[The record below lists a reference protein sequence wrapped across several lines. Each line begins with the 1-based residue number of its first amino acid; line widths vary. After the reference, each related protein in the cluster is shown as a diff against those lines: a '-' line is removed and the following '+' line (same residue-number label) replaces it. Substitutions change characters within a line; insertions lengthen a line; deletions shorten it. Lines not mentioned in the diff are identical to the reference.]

1 MLWHASELHSSLR
14 LSNIPTLCSCI
25 HLLIDT
31 GVLINLA
38 IVNKA
43 AVIIGIKVSVSVPA
57 FSYFNSVE
65 WLGHMVI
72 LC

>member
-1 MLWHASELHSSLR
+1 MSGLFRSAECFPGPSMLWHASELHSSLR
-14 LSNIPTLCSCI
+14 LSNIPTLCSSI

-43 AVIIGIKVSVSVPA
+43 AVIIGIKVSV
-57 FSYFNSVE
+57 
-65 WLGHMVI
+65 
-72 LC
+72 